1 MLPVGVYH
9 LLCGLELKELAN
21 LELRA
26 EVQVIDPDTWNMWR
40 TKNMLYL
47 LDKRTIRVV
56 SGASMIFS
64 APRVQWLQVLERLD
78 ISGEGSDD
86 IFIETVVSC

>member
-1 MLPVGVYH
+1 M
-9 LLCGLELKELAN
+9 ESAN
-21 LELRA
+21 TLLRA
-26 EVQVIDPDTWNMWR
+26 EGQVINSDTWNMWR
-40 TKNMLYL
+40 TKNLLYL

-86 IFIETVVSC
+86 IFFETVVS

>member
-1 MLPVGVYH
+1 
-9 LLCGLELKELAN
+9 
-21 LELRA
+21 
-26 EVQVIDPDTWNMWR
+26 MWR
-40 TKNMLYL
+40 TKNLLYL
-47 LDKRTIRVV
+47 LDKRTIRLV

-86 IFIETVVSC
+86 VFFETVVS